1 MASMGGASVS
11 RCEAR
16 AEARLQRVSCAF
28 LFWCKVCFGAYR
40 LLFPIFAARGARRWG
55 VWVRALPPSRRNT
68 PEPRKWEE
76 TYRLERLREV
86 REPKIFSVRRNERN
100 QSPNAFQRRGVSPRT
115 NHTLSGGATSHQPPA
130 WTNKQVSRTSSRPP
144 LLPPLLPPLFTPVRP
159 PRPHV
164 SLRER
169 APRLEGEAAR
179 GRPLAAGGAPWG
191 WRAARLWAPWPER
204 GPLAP
209 HRAATPCWRRP
220 VVQASS
226 GGKGRGAA
234 LWPREKMACVAR
246 PATVSIVIVSIA
258 IVSIA
263 IVSVAI
269 VSLEE
274 GIAAL

>member
-1 MASMGGASVS
+1 M
-11 RCEAR
+11 
-16 AEARLQRVSCAF
+16 
-28 LFWCKVCFGAYR
+28 
-40 LLFPIFAARGARRWG
+40 
-55 VWVRALPPSRRNT
+55 
-68 PEPRKWEE
+68 
-76 TYRLERLREV
+76 

-246 PATVSIVIVSIA
+246 PVTVSVA

-263 IVSVAI
+263 IDSEYSHSECSHSESRGGHSCIIRWLYLHWLGLPWLCLPWPYLPWPYLPLATAI
-269 VSLEE
+269 PIPTAVP
-274 GIAAL
+274 AAMMRAL